1 MVMADID
8 ELKKKLEDGWI
19 KGEPYVFVSYA
30 SKDKEKVYEFVY
42 ELRKR
47 GINVYIDIE
56 LQENISK
63 NWLQNIKERLYD
75 VDCVAMIS
83 FLSLDYFRSYACL
96 IEQLVTRSEDLKMEK
111 GKYLENFYIALD
123 DNMSTIQKMEDAV
136 YNNTVAKESQSMAIK
151 MVPEEVNVLK
161 DVMEDNIAVKSKLK
175 KDVRSTIDSLNT
187 AHRVAISMLSYIFKE
202 SSYSIQK
209 YGTAGDCA
217 QLMYNNFT
225 NDKND
230 KINIDVLEKLKEKY
244 NNALS
249 FTTASSSTES
259 QNRASTSA
267 VQDNTAEADIE
278 NDRTSDN
285 IQSTEYS
292 NVANNNDTNSDEI
305 NSNDIIG
312 DENSTS
318 IDSVATDDFAT
329 STDNI
334 NTTDNTRTR
343 QATSTGDIRFTL
355 YGKEYELNQ
364 SDMMLTFFAH
374 VLNKHQ
380 DIVDELHSYNGMT
393 CVSDVDYSLP
403 KNRKADMPTYFRSCE
418 FFEFANGSHICVGT
432 SYSVVDKL
440 KKMALLLNIC
450 GESPEIFSS
459 EQVELPAVK
468 VRGGSSAV
476 GKGSGALVKFS
487 VYGNKYE
494 QNQTDMLG
502 TICSSVIAKHPDK
515 LEEAADALLC
525 LDVKDYTDVAK
536 EDRPVYFSSMNKY
549 EVNGTAYSVG
559 GSFGMKEKLKM
570 IARLLI
576 MCDESK
582 DIIDIEDYEI
592 PDVKI
597 KAAAGTKKKI
607 NYFD

>member
-1 MVMADID
+1 MADID

-83 FLSLDYFRSYACL
+83 FLSLNYFRSYACL

-123 DNMSTIQKMEDAV
+123 DNMSTIQRMEDAV
-136 YNNTVAKESQSMAIK
+136 YDNTVAKESQSMAIK

-175 KDVRSTIDSLNT
+175 KDVRSTIDGLNT

-230 KINIDVLEKLKEKY
+230 KINIDVLEELKEKY
-244 NNALS
+244 NN
-249 FTTASSSTES
+249 
-259 QNRASTSA
+259 
-267 VQDNTAEADIE
+267 
-278 NDRTSDN
+278 
-285 IQSTEYS
+285 
-292 NVANNNDTNSDEI
+292 
-305 NSNDIIG
+305 
-312 DENSTS
+312 
-318 IDSVATDDFAT
+318 DSVAADDSVTAVDNT
-329 STDNI
+329 NITDNTSI
-334 NTTDNTRTR
+334 TDNTNITDNTSITDNTHITDNTRTR

-380 DIVDELHSYNGMT
+380 DIVDELPSYNGMT

-468 VRGGSSAV
+468 VRGGSSV
-476 GKGSGALVKFS
+476 SGKGSGSLVKFS

-525 LDVKDYTDVAK
+525 IDVKDYTDVAK
-536 EDRPVYFSSMNKY
+536 EDRPVYFSSMNRY

-592 PDVKI
+592 PDVKV
-597 KAAAGTKKKI
+597 KTAAGTKKKI

>member
-1 MVMADID
+1 MADID

-30 SKDKEKVYEFVY
+30 SKDKEKVYDFVY

-83 FLSLDYFRSYACL
+83 FLSLNYFRSYACL

-136 YNNTVAKESQSMAIK
+136 YDNTVAKESQSMAIK

-175 KDVRSTIDSLNT
+175 KDVRSTIDGLNT

-244 NNALS
+244 NNDS
-249 FTTASSSTES
+249 
-259 QNRASTSA
+259 
-267 VQDNTAEADIE
+267 VADK
-278 NDRTSDN
+278 NN
-285 IQSTEYS
+285 I
-292 NVANNNDTNSDEI
+292 A
-305 NSNDIIG
+305 
-312 DENSTS
+312 
-318 IDSVATDDFAT
+318 IDSVAADDSVTAV
-329 STDNI
+329 DNTNI
-334 NTTDNTRTR
+334 TDNTRTR

-380 DIVDELHSYNGMT
+380 DIVDELPSYNGMT

-418 FFEFANGSHICVGT
+418 FFEFVNGSHICVGT

-502 TICSSVIAKHPDK
+502 TICSSVITKHPDK

-536 EDRPVYFSSMNKY
+536 EDRPVYFSSMNRY

-592 PDVKI
+592 PDVKV

>member
-1 MVMADID
+1 MADID

-83 FLSLDYFRSYACL
+83 FLSLNYFRSYACL

-111 GKYLENFYIALD
+111 GRYLENFYIALD

-136 YNNTVAKESQSMAIK
+136 YDNTVAKESQSMAIK

-230 KINIDVLEKLKEKY
+230 KINIAVLEELKEKY

-249 FTTASSSTES
+249 FTTAASSTES

-312 DENSTS
+312 DENNTA
-318 IDSVATDDFAT
+318 IDSVATDDLAT

-334 NTTDNTRTR
+334 NTTDNSRTR

-380 DIVDELHSYNGMT
+380 DIVDELPSYNGMT

-468 VRGGSSAV
+468 VRGGSSAG

-502 TICSSVIAKHPDK
+502 TICSSVITKHPDK

-597 KAAAGTKKKI
+597 KAAGAKKKI

>member
-1 MVMADID
+1 MADID

-83 FLSLDYFRSYACL
+83 FLSLNYFRSYACL

-161 DVMEDNIAVKSKLK
+161 DVMEDNIAIKSKLK

-244 NNALS
+244 NNDS
-249 FTTASSSTES
+249 
-259 QNRASTSA
+259 
-267 VQDNTAEADIE
+267 VADK
-278 NDRTSDN
+278 NN
-285 IQSTEYS
+285 I
-292 NVANNNDTNSDEI
+292 A
-305 NSNDIIG
+305 
-312 DENSTS
+312 
-318 IDSVATDDFAT
+318 IDSVAAYDSVTAVDNT
-329 STDNI
+329 NITDNTSI
-334 NTTDNTRTR
+334 TDNTNITDNTSITDSTHIKDNTRTR
-343 QATSTGDIRFTL
+343 QATSTGDIRFML

-380 DIVDELHSYNGMT
+380 DIVDELPSYNGMN
-393 CVSDVDYSLP
+393 CVSDVDYSLSE
-403 KNRKADMPTYFRSCE
+403 NRKADMPTYFRSCE

-487 VYGNKYE
+487 VYGNEYE

-502 TICSSVIAKHPDK
+502 TICSSVITKHPDK

-525 LDVKDYTDVAK
+525 IDVKDYTDVAK
-536 EDRPVYFSSMNKY
+536 EDRPVYFSSMNRY

>member
-30 SKDKEKVYEFVY
+30 SKDKEKVYDFVY

-83 FLSLDYFRSYACL
+83 FLSISYFRSYACL

-111 GKYLENFYIALD
+111 GRYLENFYIALD

-136 YNNTVAKESQSMAIK
+136 YDNTVAKESQSMAIK

-175 KDVRSTIDSLNT
+175 KDVRSTIDGLNT

-244 NNALS
+244 NNDS
-249 FTTASSSTES
+249 
-259 QNRASTSA
+259 
-267 VQDNTAEADIE
+267 VADK
-278 NDRTSDN
+278 NN
-285 IQSTEYS
+285 I
-292 NVANNNDTNSDEI
+292 A
-305 NSNDIIG
+305 
-312 DENSTS
+312 
-318 IDSVATDDFAT
+318 IDSVAADDSVTAVDNT
-329 STDNI
+329 NITDNTSI
-334 NTTDNTRTR
+334 TDSTHIKDNTRTR
-343 QATSTGDIRFTL
+343 QATSTGDIRFML

-380 DIVDELHSYNGMT
+380 DIVDELPSYNGMT

-502 TICSSVIAKHPDK
+502 TICSSVITKHPDK

-536 EDRPVYFSSMNKY
+536 EDRPVYFSSMNRY

-592 PDVKI
+592 PDVKV

>member
-1 MVMADID
+1 MDDID

-83 FLSLDYFRSYACL
+83 FLSLNYFRSYACL

-230 KINIDVLEKLKEKY
+230 KINIDVLEELKEKY
-244 NNALS
+244 IN
-249 FTTASSSTES
+249 ASSSTES

-312 DENSTS
+312 DENNTA
-318 IDSVATDDFAT
+318 IDSVATDDLAT

-380 DIVDELHSYNGMT
+380 DIVDELPSYNGMN
-393 CVSDVDYSLP
+393 CVSDVDYSLSE
-403 KNRKADMPTYFRSCE
+403 NRKADMPTYFRSCE

-468 VRGGSSAV
+468 VRGGSSAG

-487 VYGNKYE
+487 VYGNEYA

-525 LDVKDYTDVAK
+525 LDVKDYTDVEK
-536 EDRPVYFSSMNKY
+536 EDRPVYFSSMNRY

-597 KAAAGTKKKI
+597 KAAGAKKKI

>member
-1 MVMADID
+1 MADID

-83 FLSLDYFRSYACL
+83 FLSLNYFRSYACL

-136 YNNTVAKESQSMAIK
+136 YDNTVAKESQSMAIK

-230 KINIDVLEKLKEKY
+230 KINIAVLEELKEKY

-249 FTTASSSTES
+249 FTTAASSTES
-259 QNRASTSA
+259 QNRALISV
-267 VQDNTAEADIE
+267 VQD
-278 NDRTSDN
+278 
-285 IQSTEYS
+285 
-292 NVANNNDTNSDEI
+292 NDTNSNEIDSDEI
-305 NSNDIIG
+305 DSNDIIG
-312 DENSTS
+312 DENNTA
-318 IDSVATDDFAT
+318 IDSVATDDLAT

-334 NTTDNTRTR
+334 NTTDNSRTR

-380 DIVDELHSYNGMT
+380 DIVDELPSYNGMN

-468 VRGGSSAV
+468 VRGGSSAG

-487 VYGNKYE
+487 VYGNEYA

-525 LDVKDYTDVAK
+525 IDVKDYTDVAK
-536 EDRPVYFSSMNKY
+536 EDRPVYFSLMNRY

-570 IARLLI
+570 IAKLLI

-592 PDVKI
+592 PDVKV
-597 KAAAGTKKKI
+597 KAAAGAKKKI

>member
-1 MVMADID
+1 MADID

-83 FLSLDYFRSYACL
+83 FLSLNYFRSYACL

-111 GKYLENFYIALD
+111 GRYLENFYIALD

-230 KINIDVLEKLKEKY
+230 KINIDVLEELKEKY

-249 FTTASSSTES
+249 FTTAASSTES
-259 QNRASTSA
+259 QNRALISV
-267 VQDNTAEADIE
+267 VQD
-278 NDRTSDN
+278 
-285 IQSTEYS
+285 
-292 NVANNNDTNSDEI
+292 NDTNSNEI
-305 NSNDIIG
+305 DSNDIIG

-318 IDSVATDDFAT
+318 TDSVATDDFAT

-334 NTTDNTRTR
+334 NTTDNSRTR

-380 DIVDELHSYNGMT
+380 DIVDELPSYNGMN

-502 TICSSVIAKHPDK
+502 TICSSVITKHPDK

-536 EDRPVYFSSMNKY
+536 EDRPVYFSSMNRY

>member
-1 MVMADID
+1 MADID

-83 FLSLDYFRSYACL
+83 FLSLNYFRSYACL

-111 GKYLENFYIALD
+111 GRYLENFYIALD

-136 YNNTVAKESQSMAIK
+136 YDNTVAKESQSMAIK

-230 KINIDVLEKLKEKY
+230 KINIDVLEELKEKY

-249 FTTASSSTES
+249 FTTAASSTES
-259 QNRASTSA
+259 QNRALISV
-267 VQDNTAEADIE
+267 VQD
-278 NDRTSDN
+278 
-285 IQSTEYS
+285 
-292 NVANNNDTNSDEI
+292 NDTNSNEIDSDEI
-305 NSNDIIG
+305 DSNDIIG
-312 DENSTS
+312 DENNTA
-318 IDSVATDDFAT
+318 IDSVATDDLAT

-334 NTTDNTRTR
+334 NTTDNSRTR

-380 DIVDELHSYNGMT
+380 DIVDELPSYNGMN

-468 VRGGSSAV
+468 VRGGSSAG

-487 VYGNKYE
+487 VYGNEYA

-525 LDVKDYTDVAK
+525 IDVKDYTDVAK
-536 EDRPVYFSSMNKY
+536 EDRPVYFSLMNRY

-570 IARLLI
+570 IAKLLI

-592 PDVKI
+592 PDVKV
-597 KAAAGTKKKI
+597 KAAAGAKKKI

>member
-1 MVMADID
+1 MADID

-30 SKDKEKVYEFVY
+30 SKDKEKVYDFVY

-83 FLSLDYFRSYACL
+83 FLSISYFRSYACL

-111 GKYLENFYIALD
+111 GRYLEDFYIALD

-136 YNNTVAKESQSMAIK
+136 YDNTVAKESQSMAIK

-175 KDVRSTIDSLNT
+175 KDVRSTIDGLNT

-244 NNALS
+244 NNDS
-249 FTTASSSTES
+249 
-259 QNRASTSA
+259 
-267 VQDNTAEADIE
+267 VADK
-278 NDRTSDN
+278 NN
-285 IQSTEYS
+285 I
-292 NVANNNDTNSDEI
+292 A
-305 NSNDIIG
+305 
-312 DENSTS
+312 
-318 IDSVATDDFAT
+318 IDSVAADDSVTAVDNT
-329 STDNI
+329 NITDNTSI
-334 NTTDNTRTR
+334 TDSTHIKDNTRTR
-343 QATSTGDIRFTL
+343 QATSTGDIRFML

-380 DIVDELHSYNGMT
+380 DIVDELPSYNGMT

-525 LDVKDYTDVAK
+525 IDVKDYTDVAK
-536 EDRPVYFSSMNKY
+536 EDRPVYFSSMNRY

-592 PDVKI
+592 PDVKV

>member
-1 MVMADID
+1 MADID

-83 FLSLDYFRSYACL
+83 FLSLNYFRSYACL

-123 DNMSTIQKMEDAV
+123 DNMSTIQKMEAAV

-175 KDVRSTIDSLNT
+175 KDVRSTIDGLNT

-230 KINIDVLEKLKEKY
+230 KINIAVLEELKEKY
-244 NNALS
+244 NNALL
-249 FTTASSSTES
+249 FTTAASSTES

-278 NDRTSDN
+278 NDRIFDN

-312 DENSTS
+312 DENNTA

-334 NTTDNTRTR
+334 NTTDNSRTR

-380 DIVDELHSYNGMT
+380 DIVDELPSYNGMN

-468 VRGGSSAV
+468 VRGGSSAG

-570 IARLLI
+570 IAKLLI

-592 PDVKI
+592 PDVKV

>member
-1 MVMADID
+1 MADID

-83 FLSLDYFRSYACL
+83 FLSLNYFRSYACL

-123 DNMSTIQKMEDAV
+123 DNMSTIQKIEDAV

-175 KDVRSTIDSLNT
+175 KDVRSTIDGLNT

-230 KINIDVLEKLKEKY
+230 KINIAVLEELKEKY

-249 FTTASSSTES
+249 FTTAASSTES

-312 DENSTS
+312 DENNTA
-318 IDSVATDDFAT
+318 IDSVATDDLAT

-334 NTTDNTRTR
+334 NTTDNSRTR
-343 QATSTGDIRFTL
+343 QATSTGDIRFML

-380 DIVDELHSYNGMT
+380 DIVDELPSYNGMT

-468 VRGGSSAV
+468 VRGGSSAG

-487 VYGNKYE
+487 VYGNEYA

-597 KAAAGTKKKI
+597 KAAGAKKKI

>member
-1 MVMADID
+1 MADID

-83 FLSLDYFRSYACL
+83 FLSVNYFRSYACL
-96 IEQLVTRSEDLKMEK
+96 MEQLVTRSEDLKMEK
-111 GKYLENFYIALD
+111 GKYLDNFYIALD

-136 YNNTVAKESQSMAIK
+136 YDNTVAKESQSMAIK

-187 AHRVAISMLSYIFKE
+187 AHRVAISMLNYIFKE

-230 KINIDVLEKLKEKY
+230 KINIDVLEELKEKY

-249 FTTASSSTES
+249 FTTAASSTES

-312 DENSTS
+312 DENNTA
-318 IDSVATDDFAT
+318 IDSVATDDLAT

-334 NTTDNTRTR
+334 NTTDNSRTR

-380 DIVDELHSYNGMT
+380 DIVDELPSYNGMN

-468 VRGGSSAV
+468 VRGGSSAG

-487 VYGNKYE
+487 VYGNKYA

-525 LDVKDYTDVAK
+525 IDVKDYTDVAK
-536 EDRPVYFSSMNKY
+536 EDRPVYFSSMNIY

-582 DIIDIEDYEI
+582 DIIAIEDYEI
-592 PDVKI
+592 PDVKV

>member
-1 MVMADID
+1 MADID

-83 FLSLDYFRSYACL
+83 FLSLNYFRSYACL

-230 KINIDVLEKLKEKY
+230 KINIDVLEGLKEKY
-244 NNALS
+244 INASS

-259 QNRASTSA
+259 QNSA
-267 VQDNTAEADIE
+267 LISVVQD
-278 NDRTSDN
+278 
-285 IQSTEYS
+285 
-292 NVANNNDTNSDEI
+292 NDTNSNEI
-305 NSNDIIG
+305 DSNEIDSNDIIG

-318 IDSVATDDFAT
+318 TDSVATDDFAT

-343 QATSTGDIRFTL
+343 QATSTGDIRFML

-380 DIVDELHSYNGMT
+380 DIVDELPSYNGMT

-502 TICSSVIAKHPDK
+502 TICSSVITKHPDK

-536 EDRPVYFSSMNKY
+536 EDRPVYFSSMNRY

-570 IARLLI
+570 IAKLLI

>member
-1 MVMADID
+1 MADID

-83 FLSLDYFRSYACL
+83 FLSLNYFRSYACL

-111 GKYLENFYIALD
+111 GRYLENFYIALD

-175 KDVRSTIDSLNT
+175 KDVRSTIDGLNT

-230 KINIDVLEKLKEKY
+230 KINIAVLEELKEKY

-249 FTTASSSTES
+249 FTTAASSTES
-259 QNRASTSA
+259 QNRALISV
-267 VQDNTAEADIE
+267 VQD
-278 NDRTSDN
+278 
-285 IQSTEYS
+285 
-292 NVANNNDTNSDEI
+292 NDTNSDEI

-312 DENSTS
+312 DENNTA
-318 IDSVATDDFAT
+318 IDSVATDDLAT

-343 QATSTGDIRFTL
+343 QATSTGDIRFAL

-380 DIVDELHSYNGMT
+380 DIVDELPSYNGMN

-468 VRGGSSAV
+468 VRGGSSAG

-487 VYGNKYE
+487 VYGNEYA

-525 LDVKDYTDVAK
+525 IDVKDYTDVAK
-536 EDRPVYFSSMNKY
+536 EDRPVYFSLMNRY

-570 IARLLI
+570 IAKLLI

>member
-1 MVMADID
+1 MADID

-83 FLSLDYFRSYACL
+83 FLSISYFRSYACL

-111 GKYLENFYIALD
+111 GRYLENFYIALD

-136 YNNTVAKESQSMAIK
+136 YDNTVAKESQSMAIK

-175 KDVRSTIDSLNT
+175 KDVRSTIDGLNT

-244 NNALS
+244 NNDS
-249 FTTASSSTES
+249 
-259 QNRASTSA
+259 
-267 VQDNTAEADIE
+267 VADK
-278 NDRTSDN
+278 NN
-285 IQSTEYS
+285 I
-292 NVANNNDTNSDEI
+292 A
-305 NSNDIIG
+305 
-312 DENSTS
+312 
-318 IDSVATDDFAT
+318 IDSVAADDSVTAVDNT
-329 STDNI
+329 NITDNTSI
-334 NTTDNTRTR
+334 TDSTHIKDNTRTR
-343 QATSTGDIRFTL
+343 QATSTGDIRFML

-380 DIVDELHSYNGMT
+380 DIVDELPSYNGMT

-468 VRGGSSAV
+468 VRGGSSV
-476 GKGSGALVKFS
+476 SGKGSGALVKFS

-525 LDVKDYTDVAK
+525 IDVKDYTDVAK
-536 EDRPVYFSSMNKY
+536 EDRPVYFSLMNRY

-570 IARLLI
+570 IAKLLI

-592 PDVKI
+592 PDVKV

>member
-1 MVMADID
+1 MADID

-83 FLSLDYFRSYACL
+83 FLSLNYFRSYACL

-136 YNNTVAKESQSMAIK
+136 YDNTVAKESQSMAIK

-175 KDVRSTIDSLNT
+175 KDVRSTIDGLNT

-230 KINIDVLEKLKEKY
+230 KINIDVLEELKEKY
-244 NNALS
+244 NNDS
-249 FTTASSSTES
+249 
-259 QNRASTSA
+259 
-267 VQDNTAEADIE
+267 VADK
-278 NDRTSDN
+278 NN
-285 IQSTEYS
+285 I
-292 NVANNNDTNSDEI
+292 A
-305 NSNDIIG
+305 
-312 DENSTS
+312 
-318 IDSVATDDFAT
+318 IDSVAADDSVTAVDNT
-329 STDNI
+329 NITDNTSI
-334 NTTDNTRTR
+334 TDNTHITDNTRTR

-380 DIVDELHSYNGMT
+380 DIVDELPSYNGMT

-403 KNRKADMPTYFRSCE
+403 ENRKADMPTYFRSCE

-468 VRGGSSAV
+468 VRGGSSV
-476 GKGSGALVKFS
+476 SGKGSGSLVKFS

-525 LDVKDYTDVAK
+525 IDVKDYTDVAK
-536 EDRPVYFSSMNKY
+536 EDRPVYFSSMNRY

-592 PDVKI
+592 PDVKV
-597 KAAAGTKKKI
+597 KASAGTKKKI

>member
-1 MVMADID
+1 MADID

-30 SKDKEKVYEFVY
+30 SKDKEKVYDFVY

-83 FLSLDYFRSYACL
+83 FLSLNYFRSYACL

-111 GKYLENFYIALD
+111 GRYLENFYIALD

-230 KINIDVLEKLKEKY
+230 KINIAVLEELKEKY

-249 FTTASSSTES
+249 FTTAASSTES

-334 NTTDNTRTR
+334 NTTDNSRTR
-343 QATSTGDIRFTL
+343 QATSTGDIRFML

-380 DIVDELHSYNGMT
+380 DIVDELPSYNGMT
-393 CVSDVDYSLP
+393 CVSDVDYSIP

-468 VRGGSSAV
+468 VRGGSSAG

-487 VYGNKYE
+487 VYGNEYA

-592 PDVKI
+592 PDVKV
-597 KAAAGTKKKI
+597 KVAGTKKKI

>member
-1 MVMADID
+1 MADID

-83 FLSLDYFRSYACL
+83 FLSLNYFRSYACL

-175 KDVRSTIDSLNT
+175 KDVRSTIDGLNT

-249 FTTASSSTES
+249 FTTAASSTES

-312 DENSTS
+312 DENNTA
-318 IDSVATDDFAT
+318 IDSVATDDLAT
-329 STDNI
+329 LTDNI
-334 NTTDNTRTR
+334 NTTDNSRTR

-380 DIVDELHSYNGMT
+380 DIVDELPSYNGMN

-403 KNRKADMPTYFRSCE
+403 ENRKADMPTYFRSCE

-468 VRGGSSAV
+468 VRGGSSAG

-487 VYGNKYE
+487 VYGNEYA

-536 EDRPVYFSSMNKY
+536 EDRPVYFSLMNRY

-570 IARLLI
+570 IAKLLI

-592 PDVKI
+592 PDVKV

>member
-1 MVMADID
+1 MADID

-63 NWLQNIKERLYD
+63 NWLQNIKEHLYD

-83 FLSLDYFRSYACL
+83 FLSLNYFRSYACL

-111 GKYLENFYIALD
+111 GRYLENFYIALD

-230 KINIDVLEKLKEKY
+230 KINIDVLEELKEKY

-249 FTTASSSTES
+249 FTTAASSTES
-259 QNRASTSA
+259 QNRALISV
-267 VQDNTAEADIE
+267 VQD
-278 NDRTSDN
+278 
-285 IQSTEYS
+285 
-292 NVANNNDTNSDEI
+292 NDTNSNEI
-305 NSNDIIG
+305 DSNDIIG

-318 IDSVATDDFAT
+318 TDSVATDDFAT

-334 NTTDNTRTR
+334 NTTDNSRTR

-380 DIVDELHSYNGMT
+380 DIVDELPSYNGMN

-468 VRGGSSAV
+468 VRGGSSAG

-487 VYGNKYE
+487 VYGNEYA

-525 LDVKDYTDVAK
+525 IDVKDYTDVAK
-536 EDRPVYFSSMNKY
+536 EDRPVYFSLMNRY

-597 KAAAGTKKKI
+597 KAAGAKKKI

>member
-1 MVMADID
+1 MADID

-83 FLSLDYFRSYACL
+83 FLSLNYFRSYACL

-175 KDVRSTIDSLNT
+175 KDVRSTIDGLNT

-249 FTTASSSTES
+249 FTTAASSTES
-259 QNRASTSA
+259 QNSVLISV
-267 VQDNTAEADIE
+267 VQD
-278 NDRTSDN
+278 
-285 IQSTEYS
+285 
-292 NVANNNDTNSDEI
+292 NDTNSNEI
-305 NSNDIIG
+305 DSGDIIG
-312 DENSTS
+312 NENNTA
-318 IDSVATDDFAT
+318 IDSVATDDLAT

-334 NTTDNTRTR
+334 NTTDNSRTR

-374 VLNKHQ
+374 ILNKHQ
-380 DIVDELHSYNGMT
+380 DIVDELPSYNGMN

-403 KNRKADMPTYFRSCE
+403 ENRKADMPTYFRSCE

-468 VRGGSSAV
+468 VRGGSSAG
-476 GKGSGALVKFS
+476 GKGSGSLVKFS
-487 VYGNKYE
+487 VYGNEYE

-525 LDVKDYTDVAK
+525 IDVKDYTDVAK
-536 EDRPVYFSSMNKY
+536 EDRPVYFSSMNIY

-570 IARLLI
+570 IAKLLI

-592 PDVKI
+592 PDVKV

>member
-1 MVMADID
+1 MADID

-83 FLSLDYFRSYACL
+83 FLSLNYFRSYACL

-230 KINIDVLEKLKEKY
+230 KINIDVLEGLKEKY
-244 NNALS
+244 INASS

-259 QNRASTSA
+259 QNSA
-267 VQDNTAEADIE
+267 LISVVQD
-278 NDRTSDN
+278 
-285 IQSTEYS
+285 
-292 NVANNNDTNSDEI
+292 NDTNSNEI
-305 NSNDIIG
+305 YSDDIIG

-318 IDSVATDDFAT
+318 TDSVATDDFAT

-343 QATSTGDIRFTL
+343 QATSTGDIRFML

-380 DIVDELHSYNGMT
+380 DIVDELPSYNGMT
-393 CVSDVDYSLP
+393 CVSDVDYSIP

-502 TICSSVIAKHPDK
+502 TICSSVITKHPDK

-536 EDRPVYFSSMNKY
+536 EDRPVYFSSMNRY

>member
-1 MVMADID
+1 MADID

-30 SKDKEKVYEFVY
+30 SKDKEKVYDFVY

-83 FLSLDYFRSYACL
+83 FLSISYFRSYACL

-136 YNNTVAKESQSMAIK
+136 YDNTVAKESQSMAIK

-175 KDVRSTIDSLNT
+175 KDVRSTIDGLNT

-230 KINIDVLEKLKEKY
+230 KINIDVLERLKEKY
-244 NNALS
+244 NNDS
-249 FTTASSSTES
+249 VTDK
-259 QNRASTSA
+259 N
-267 VQDNTAEADIE
+267 
-278 NDRTSDN
+278 N
-285 IQSTEYS
+285 I
-292 NVANNNDTNSDEI
+292 A
-305 NSNDIIG
+305 
-312 DENSTS
+312 
-318 IDSVATDDFAT
+318 IDSVAADDSVTAV
-329 STDNI
+329 DNTNI
-334 NTTDNTRTR
+334 TDNTRTR
-343 QATSTGDIRFTL
+343 QATSTGDIRFML

-380 DIVDELHSYNGMT
+380 DIVDELPSYNGMT

-459 EQVELPAVK
+459 EQVELPVVK
-468 VRGGSSAV
+468 VRGGSSV
-476 GKGSGALVKFS
+476 SGKGSGALVKFS

-502 TICSSVIAKHPDK
+502 TICSSVITKHPDK

-536 EDRPVYFSSMNKY
+536 EDRPVYFSSMNRY

-592 PDVKI
+592 PDVKV

>member
-1 MVMADID
+1 MADID

-30 SKDKEKVYEFVY
+30 SKDKEKVYDFVY

-83 FLSLDYFRSYACL
+83 FLSISYFRSYACL

-136 YNNTVAKESQSMAIK
+136 YDNTVAKESQSMAIK

-175 KDVRSTIDSLNT
+175 KDVRSTIDGLNT

-244 NNALS
+244 NNDS
-249 FTTASSSTES
+249 
-259 QNRASTSA
+259 
-267 VQDNTAEADIE
+267 VADK
-278 NDRTSDN
+278 NN
-285 IQSTEYS
+285 I
-292 NVANNNDTNSDEI
+292 A
-305 NSNDIIG
+305 
-312 DENSTS
+312 
-318 IDSVATDDFAT
+318 IDSVAADDSVTAVDNT
-329 STDNI
+329 NITDNTSI
-334 NTTDNTRTR
+334 TDNSSITDNTNITDNTSITDSAHIKDNTRTR
-343 QATSTGDIRFTL
+343 QATSTGDIRFML

-380 DIVDELHSYNGMT
+380 DIVDELPSYNGMT

-418 FFEFANGSHICVGT
+418 FFEFANGSYICVGT

-525 LDVKDYTDVAK
+525 IDVKDYTDVAK
-536 EDRPVYFSSMNKY
+536 EDRPVYFSSMNRY

-592 PDVKI
+592 PDVKV

>member
-1 MVMADID
+1 MADID

-83 FLSLDYFRSYACL
+83 FLSLNYFRSYACL

-175 KDVRSTIDSLNT
+175 KDVRSTIDGLNT

-230 KINIDVLEKLKEKY
+230 KINIAVLEELKEKY

-249 FTTASSSTES
+249 FTTAASSTES

-318 IDSVATDDFAT
+318 IDSVATDDLAT

-334 NTTDNTRTR
+334 NTTDNSRTR

-380 DIVDELHSYNGMT
+380 DIVDELPSYNGMN
-393 CVSDVDYSLP
+393 CVSDVDYSLSE
-403 KNRKADMPTYFRSCE
+403 NRKADMPTYFRSCE

-597 KAAAGTKKKI
+597 KAAGAKKKI

>member
-1 MVMADID
+1 MVDID

-83 FLSLDYFRSYACL
+83 FLSLNYFRSYACL

-230 KINIDVLEKLKEKY
+230 KINIDVLEELKEKY
-244 NNALS
+244 INASS

-259 QNRASTSA
+259 QNSA
-267 VQDNTAEADIE
+267 LISVVQD
-278 NDRTSDN
+278 
-285 IQSTEYS
+285 
-292 NVANNNDTNSDEI
+292 NDTNSNEI
-305 NSNDIIG
+305 YSNEIDSNDIIG

-318 IDSVATDDFAT
+318 TDSVATDDFAT

-380 DIVDELHSYNGMT
+380 DIVDELPSYNGMN
-393 CVSDVDYSLP
+393 CVSDVDYSLSE
-403 KNRKADMPTYFRSCE
+403 NRKADMPTYFRSCE

-468 VRGGSSAV
+468 VRGGSSAG

-487 VYGNKYE
+487 VYGNEYA

-597 KAAAGTKKKI
+597 KAAGAKKKI

>member
-1 MVMADID
+1 MADID

-83 FLSLDYFRSYACL
+83 FLSLNYFRSYACL

-111 GKYLENFYIALD
+111 GKYLENFDIALD
-123 DNMSTIQKMEDAV
+123 DNMSTIQRMEDAV
-136 YNNTVAKESQSMAIK
+136 YDNTVAKESQSMAIK

-175 KDVRSTIDSLNT
+175 KDVRSTIDGLNT

-230 KINIDVLEKLKEKY
+230 KINIDVLEELKEKY
-244 NNALS
+244 NN
-249 FTTASSSTES
+249 
-259 QNRASTSA
+259 
-267 VQDNTAEADIE
+267 
-278 NDRTSDN
+278 
-285 IQSTEYS
+285 
-292 NVANNNDTNSDEI
+292 
-305 NSNDIIG
+305 
-312 DENSTS
+312 
-318 IDSVATDDFAT
+318 DSVAADDSVTAVDNT
-329 STDNI
+329 NITDNTSI
-334 NTTDNTRTR
+334 TDNTNITDNTSITDNTHITDNTRTR

-380 DIVDELHSYNGMT
+380 DIVDELPSYNGMT

-468 VRGGSSAV
+468 VRGGSSV
-476 GKGSGALVKFS
+476 SGKGSGSLVKFS

-525 LDVKDYTDVAK
+525 IDVKDYTDVAK
-536 EDRPVYFSSMNKY
+536 EDRPVYFSSMNRY

-592 PDVKI
+592 PDVKV

>member
-1 MVMADID
+1 MADID

-30 SKDKEKVYEFVY
+30 SKDKEKVYDFVY

-83 FLSLDYFRSYACL
+83 FLSLNYFRSYACL

-111 GKYLENFYIALD
+111 GRYLENFYIALD

-136 YNNTVAKESQSMAIK
+136 YDNTVAKESQSMAIK

-175 KDVRSTIDSLNT
+175 KDVRSTIDGLNT

-244 NNALS
+244 NNDS
-249 FTTASSSTES
+249 
-259 QNRASTSA
+259 
-267 VQDNTAEADIE
+267 VADK
-278 NDRTSDN
+278 NN
-285 IQSTEYS
+285 I
-292 NVANNNDTNSDEI
+292 A
-305 NSNDIIG
+305 
-312 DENSTS
+312 
-318 IDSVATDDFAT
+318 IDSVAADDSVTAVDNT
-329 STDNI
+329 NITDNNNI
-334 NTTDNTRTR
+334 TDNTSITDNTNITDNTSITDSTHIKDNTRTR
-343 QATSTGDIRFTL
+343 QATSTGDIRFML

-380 DIVDELHSYNGMT
+380 DIVDELPSYNGMT

-468 VRGGSSAV
+468 VRGGSSV
-476 GKGSGALVKFS
+476 SGNGSGALVKFS

-525 LDVKDYTDVAK
+525 IDVKDYTDVAK
-536 EDRPVYFSSMNKY
+536 EDRPVYFSSMNRY

-592 PDVKI
+592 PDVKV

>member
-1 MVMADID
+1 MADID

-30 SKDKEKVYEFVY
+30 SKDKEKVYDFVY

-83 FLSLDYFRSYACL
+83 FLSISYFRSYACL

-136 YNNTVAKESQSMAIK
+136 YDNTVAKESQSMAIK

-175 KDVRSTIDSLNT
+175 KDVRSTIDGLNT

-244 NNALS
+244 NNDS
-249 FTTASSSTES
+249 
-259 QNRASTSA
+259 
-267 VQDNTAEADIE
+267 VADK
-278 NDRTSDN
+278 NN
-285 IQSTEYS
+285 I
-292 NVANNNDTNSDEI
+292 A
-305 NSNDIIG
+305 
-312 DENSTS
+312 
-318 IDSVATDDFAT
+318 IDSVAADDSVTAVDNTSITD
-329 STDNI
+329 STHI
-334 NTTDNTRTR
+334 KDNTRTR
-343 QATSTGDIRFTL
+343 QATSTGDIRFML

-380 DIVDELHSYNGMT
+380 DIVDELPSYNGMT

-525 LDVKDYTDVAK
+525 IDVKDYTDVAK
-536 EDRPVYFSSMNKY
+536 EDRPVYFSSMNRY

-592 PDVKI
+592 PDVKV

>member
-1 MVMADID
+1 MADID

-19 KGEPYVFVSYA
+19 KGEPYVLVSYA
-30 SKDKEKVYEFVY
+30 SKDKEKVYDFVY

-83 FLSLDYFRSYACL
+83 FLSISYFRSYACL

-136 YNNTVAKESQSMAIK
+136 YDNTVAKESQSMAIK

-175 KDVRSTIDSLNT
+175 KDVRSTIDGLNT

-244 NNALS
+244 NNDS
-249 FTTASSSTES
+249 
-259 QNRASTSA
+259 
-267 VQDNTAEADIE
+267 VADK
-278 NDRTSDN
+278 NN
-285 IQSTEYS
+285 I
-292 NVANNNDTNSDEI
+292 A
-305 NSNDIIG
+305 
-312 DENSTS
+312 
-318 IDSVATDDFAT
+318 IDSVAADDSVTAV
-329 STDNI
+329 DNTNI
-334 NTTDNTRTR
+334 TDNTRTR
-343 QATSTGDIRFTL
+343 QATSTGDIRFML

-380 DIVDELHSYNGMT
+380 DIVDELPSYNGMT

-536 EDRPVYFSSMNKY
+536 EDRPVYFSSMNRY

-592 PDVKI
+592 PDVKV

>member
-1 MVMADID
+1 MVDID

-83 FLSLDYFRSYACL
+83 FLSLNYFRSYACL

-123 DNMSTIQKMEDAV
+123 DNMSTIQKIEDAV

-175 KDVRSTIDSLNT
+175 KDVRSTIDGLNT

-230 KINIDVLEKLKEKY
+230 KINIDVLEGLKEKY
-244 NNALS
+244 INASS

-259 QNRASTSA
+259 QNSA
-267 VQDNTAEADIE
+267 LISVVQD
-278 NDRTSDN
+278 
-285 IQSTEYS
+285 
-292 NVANNNDTNSDEI
+292 NDTNSNEI
-305 NSNDIIG
+305 YSNEIDSNDIIG

-318 IDSVATDDFAT
+318 TDSVATDDFAT

-343 QATSTGDIRFTL
+343 QATSTGDIRFML

-380 DIVDELHSYNGMT
+380 DIVDELPSYNGMT

-502 TICSSVIAKHPDK
+502 TICSSVITKHPDK

-536 EDRPVYFSSMNKY
+536 EDRPVYFSSMNRY

-570 IARLLI
+570 IVRLLI

>member
-1 MVMADID
+1 MADID

-30 SKDKEKVYEFVY
+30 SKDKEKVYDFVY

-83 FLSLDYFRSYACL
+83 FLSISYFRSYACL

-123 DNMSTIQKMEDAV
+123 DNMSTIQKMEDSV
-136 YNNTVAKESQSMAIK
+136 YDNTVAKESQSMAIK

-175 KDVRSTIDSLNT
+175 KDVRSTIDGLNT

-244 NNALS
+244 NNDS
-249 FTTASSSTES
+249 
-259 QNRASTSA
+259 
-267 VQDNTAEADIE
+267 VADK
-278 NDRTSDN
+278 NN
-285 IQSTEYS
+285 I
-292 NVANNNDTNSDEI
+292 A
-305 NSNDIIG
+305 
-312 DENSTS
+312 
-318 IDSVATDDFAT
+318 IDSVAADDSVTAV
-329 STDNI
+329 DNTNI
-334 NTTDNTRTR
+334 TDNTRTR
-343 QATSTGDIRFTL
+343 QATSTGDIRFML

-380 DIVDELHSYNGMT
+380 DIVDELPSYNGMT

-468 VRGGSSAV
+468 VRGGSSV
-476 GKGSGALVKFS
+476 SGKGSGSLVKFS

-525 LDVKDYTDVAK
+525 IDVKDYTDVAK
-536 EDRPVYFSSMNKY
+536 EDRPVYFSSMNRY

-592 PDVKI
+592 PDVKV

>member
-1 MVMADID
+1 MADID

-83 FLSLDYFRSYACL
+83 FLSLNYFRSYACL

-230 KINIDVLEKLKEKY
+230 KINIDVLEGLKEKY
-244 NNALS
+244 INASS

-259 QNRASTSA
+259 QNSA
-267 VQDNTAEADIE
+267 LISVVQD
-278 NDRTSDN
+278 
-285 IQSTEYS
+285 
-292 NVANNNDTNSDEI
+292 NDTNSNEIYSDEI
-305 NSNDIIG
+305 DSNDIIG

-318 IDSVATDDFAT
+318 TDSVATDDFAT

-343 QATSTGDIRFTL
+343 QATSTGDIRFML

-380 DIVDELHSYNGMT
+380 DIVDELPSYNGMT
-393 CVSDVDYSLP
+393 CVSDVDYSIP

-502 TICSSVIAKHPDK
+502 TICSSVITKHPDK

-597 KAAAGTKKKI
+597 KAAGTKKKI

>member
-1 MVMADID
+1 MADID

-83 FLSLDYFRSYACL
+83 FLSLNYFRSYACL

-123 DNMSTIQKMEDAV
+123 DNMSTIQRMEDAV
-136 YNNTVAKESQSMAIK
+136 YDNTVAKESQSMAIK

-175 KDVRSTIDSLNT
+175 KDVRSTIDGLNT

-230 KINIDVLEKLKEKY
+230 KINIDVLEELKEKY
-244 NNALS
+244 NN
-249 FTTASSSTES
+249 
-259 QNRASTSA
+259 
-267 VQDNTAEADIE
+267 
-278 NDRTSDN
+278 
-285 IQSTEYS
+285 
-292 NVANNNDTNSDEI
+292 
-305 NSNDIIG
+305 
-312 DENSTS
+312 
-318 IDSVATDDFAT
+318 DSVAADDSVTAVDNT
-329 STDNI
+329 NITDNTSI
-334 NTTDNTRTR
+334 TDNTNITDNTSITDNTNITDNTRTR

-380 DIVDELHSYNGMT
+380 DIVDELPSYNGMT

-403 KNRKADMPTYFRSCE
+403 ENRKADMPTYFRSCE

-450 GESPEIFSS
+450 GESQEIFSS

-468 VRGGSSAV
+468 VRGGSSV
-476 GKGSGALVKFS
+476 SGKGSGSLVKFS

-525 LDVKDYTDVAK
+525 IDVKDYTDVAK
-536 EDRPVYFSSMNKY
+536 EDRPVYFSSMNRY
-549 EVNGTAYSVG
+549 EVNGTAYSIG

-582 DIIDIEDYEI
+582 DIIHIEDYEI
-592 PDVKI
+592 PDVKV

>member
-1 MVMADID
+1 MADID

-83 FLSLDYFRSYACL
+83 FLSLNYFRSYACL

-175 KDVRSTIDSLNT
+175 KDVRSTIDGLNT

-230 KINIDVLEKLKEKY
+230 KINIDVLEELKEKY
-244 NNALS
+244 INASS

-259 QNRASTSA
+259 QNSA
-267 VQDNTAEADIE
+267 LISVVQD
-278 NDRTSDN
+278 
-285 IQSTEYS
+285 
-292 NVANNNDTNSDEI
+292 NDTNSNEI
-305 NSNDIIG
+305 YSNDIIG

-318 IDSVATDDFAT
+318 TDSVATDDFAT

-343 QATSTGDIRFTL
+343 QATSTGDIRFML

-380 DIVDELHSYNGMT
+380 DIVDELPSYNGMT

-502 TICSSVIAKHPDK
+502 TICSSVITKHPDK

-536 EDRPVYFSSMNKY
+536 EDRPVYFSSMNRY

>member
-1 MVMADID
+1 MADID

-83 FLSLDYFRSYACL
+83 FLSLNYFRSYACL

-136 YNNTVAKESQSMAIK
+136 YDNTVAKESQSMAIK

-175 KDVRSTIDSLNT
+175 KDVRSTIDGLNT

-244 NNALS
+244 NNDS
-249 FTTASSSTES
+249 
-259 QNRASTSA
+259 
-267 VQDNTAEADIE
+267 VADK
-278 NDRTSDN
+278 NN
-285 IQSTEYS
+285 I
-292 NVANNNDTNSDEI
+292 A
-305 NSNDIIG
+305 
-312 DENSTS
+312 
-318 IDSVATDDFAT
+318 IDSVAADDSVTAVDNT
-329 STDNI
+329 SITDNTNI
-334 NTTDNTRTR
+334 TDNTSITDNTHITDNTRTR

-380 DIVDELHSYNGMT
+380 DIVDELPSYNGMT

-525 LDVKDYTDVAK
+525 IDVKDYTDVAK
-536 EDRPVYFSSMNKY
+536 EDRPVYFSSMNRY

-592 PDVKI
+592 PDVKV

>member
-1 MVMADID
+1 MADID

-30 SKDKEKVYEFVY
+30 SKDKEKVYDFVY

-83 FLSLDYFRSYACL
+83 FLSISYFRSYACL

-123 DNMSTIQKMEDAV
+123 DNMSTIQKMEDSV
-136 YNNTVAKESQSMAIK
+136 YDNTVAKESQSMAIK

-175 KDVRSTIDSLNT
+175 KDVRSTIDGLNT

-244 NNALS
+244 NNDS
-249 FTTASSSTES
+249 
-259 QNRASTSA
+259 
-267 VQDNTAEADIE
+267 VADK
-278 NDRTSDN
+278 NN
-285 IQSTEYS
+285 I
-292 NVANNNDTNSDEI
+292 A
-305 NSNDIIG
+305 
-312 DENSTS
+312 
-318 IDSVATDDFAT
+318 IDSVAADDSVTAV
-329 STDNI
+329 DNTNI
-334 NTTDNTRTR
+334 TDNTRTR
-343 QATSTGDIRFTL
+343 QATSTGDIRFML

-380 DIVDELHSYNGMT
+380 DIVDELPSYNGMT

-502 TICSSVIAKHPDK
+502 TICSSVITKHPDK

-536 EDRPVYFSSMNKY
+536 EDRPVYFSSMNRY

-592 PDVKI
+592 PDVKV

>member
-1 MVMADID
+1 MADID

-83 FLSLDYFRSYACL
+83 FLSLNYFRSYACL

-175 KDVRSTIDSLNT
+175 KDVRSTIDGLNT

-230 KINIDVLEKLKEKY
+230 KINIAVLEELKEKY
-244 NNALS
+244 INASS

-259 QNRASTSA
+259 QNSA
-267 VQDNTAEADIE
+267 LISVVQD
-278 NDRTSDN
+278 
-285 IQSTEYS
+285 
-292 NVANNNDTNSDEI
+292 NDTNSNEI
-305 NSNDIIG
+305 YSNDIIG

-318 IDSVATDDFAT
+318 TDSVATDDFAT

-343 QATSTGDIRFTL
+343 QATSTGDIRFML
-355 YGKEYELNQ
+355 YGKEYEFNQ

-380 DIVDELHSYNGMT
+380 DIVDELPSYNGMT

-502 TICSSVIAKHPDK
+502 TICSSVITKHPDK

-536 EDRPVYFSSMNKY
+536 EDRPVYFSSMNRY

>member
-1 MVMADID
+1 MDDID

-83 FLSLDYFRSYACL
+83 FLSLNYFRSYACL

-249 FTTASSSTES
+249 FTTAASSTES

-312 DENSTS
+312 DENNTA
-318 IDSVATDDFAT
+318 IDSVATDDIAT

-380 DIVDELHSYNGMT
+380 DIVDELPSYNGMT

-418 FFEFANGSHICVGT
+418 FFEFANGSHICIGT

-468 VRGGSSAV
+468 VRGGSSAG

-487 VYGNKYE
+487 VYGNEYA

-597 KAAAGTKKKI
+597 KAAGAKKKI